1 MTEAASA
8 ATCALDLKGTVTT
21 VALGGCRK
29 VCYEFDTSATKADLA
44 LPYRVSLNG
53 KVQEAAGASG
63 GLTASNRKIT
73 LLAAPGDK
81 IALFLNSDVHPD
93 FRRQPVYA
101 VQVGDNDVLVKITE
115 QTGQKQQVR
124 AEVGRAAYRP
134 PNRPGGPPA
143 DFYSAGLTG
152 DIWKLISHKY
162 SEAEANA
169 FLPPDT
175 IPAVRQAVRAIY
187 AGLRENSVLVKIP
200 VSDSAPGMELRV
212 RFADA
217 ENARAN
223 VTACSLLDDVL
234 PRTHPCA
241 FASLFT
247 EACNAGITDML
258 VTSCWRPMLGSIV
271 HRAGLGIDVIHIANA
286 TQKVRINRVGLTGMD
301 DNENVSDAEKNLFKE
316 YIAAK
321 QETIKSTK
329 EVRIAE
335 QSQPGKIGREDE
347 AKKNWGTERKKH
359 EPTLMNVLRTGL
371 QKHQLVKQ
379 VFDPWYM
386 EANTEDHQPQMA
398 NEQHS
403 ANEKL
408 HAHHLHVTV
417 KEPKI
422 L

>member
-8 ATCALDLKGTVTT
+8 ATCALDVKGTVTT

-63 GLTASNRKIT
+63 GLTAANRKIT

-115 QTGQKQQVR
+115 QTGQKHQVR

-134 PNRPGGPPA
+134 PNRPGGPTV

-162 SEAEANA
+162 SEAEVDA
-169 FLPPDT
+169 FLPPET
-175 IPAVRQAVRAIY
+175 IPAVRHAVRAIY
-187 AGLRENSVLVKIP
+187 AGLREKSVLVKIP
-200 VSDSAPGMELRV
+200 ASDSAPGLELRV

-247 EACNAGITDML
+247 EACNAGVTDML
-258 VTSCWRPMLGSIV
+258 VTSCWRPMLGSIA

-286 TQKVRINRVGLTGMD
+286 SQKVRINRVGLTSDGK
-301 DNENVSDAEKNLFKE
+301 NENVSDTEKKLYVE
-316 YIAAK
+316 YLAAK
-321 QETIKSTK
+321 QKTRGSTAANGELSRDKETNAK
-329 EVRIAE
+329 
-335 QSQPGKIGREDE
+335 DE
-347 AKKNWGTERKKH
+347 GQAKKEWRKEIKKNEPKLMSELRNGLYKH
-359 EPTLMNVLRTGL
+359 PSI
-371 QKHQLVKQ
+371 KQ

-386 EANTEDHQPQMA
+386 ETSTEDQRPPET
-398 NEQHS
+398 NEQGS

-408 HAHHLHVTV
+408 HANHLHLTV

-422 L
+422 R

>member
-8 ATCALDLKGTVTT
+8 ATCALDIKGTVTT

-53 KVQEAAGASG
+53 KVQEAAGTLG
-63 GLTASNRKIT
+63 GLTAANRKIT

-93 FRRQPVYA
+93 FRRHPVYA
-101 VQVGDNDVLVKITE
+101 VQVGDNDVLVKIIE
-115 QTGQKQQVR
+115 QAGQKHQVR
-124 AEVGRAAYRP
+124 PEVGRAAYRP
-134 PNRPGGPPA
+134 PNRPGGPPV

-162 SEAEANA
+162 SEVEANA
-169 FLPPDT
+169 FLPPET
-175 IPAVRQAVRAIY
+175 TPAVRQAVRAIY

-200 VSDSAPGMELRV
+200 VSDSAPKLELRV
-212 RFADA
+212 RFAEA

-258 VTSCWRPMLGSIV
+258 VTSCWRPMLGSIA

-286 TQKVRINRVGLTGMD
+286 TQKVRINRVGLTGMGK
-301 DNENVSDAEKNLFKE
+301 NENVS
-316 YIAAK
+316 
-321 QETIKSTK
+321 
-329 EVRIAE
+329 
-335 QSQPGKIGREDE
+335 E
-347 AKKNWGTERKKH
+347 AERKLYAEYLAERERFKGTTSKDKAPVEKGADARRETEARDSWEKERNRN
-359 EPTLMNVLRTGL
+359 EPKLLSGLRNGL
-371 QKHQLVKQ
+371 CRHPSIKQ

-386 EANTEDHQPQMA
+386 EVNTADQNVPLA
-398 NEQHS
+398 NEQRTK
-403 ANEKL
+403 NEQL

-417 KEPKI
+417 REPKI

>member
-8 ATCALDLKGTVTT
+8 ATCALDVKGTVTT

-53 KVQEAAGASG
+53 KVHEAAGASG
-63 GLTASNRKIT
+63 GLTAANRKIA

-115 QTGQKQQVR
+115 QTGQKHQMR

-134 PNRPGGPPA
+134 PNRPGGPPV

-169 FLPPDT
+169 FLPPET
-175 IPAVRQAVRAIY
+175 TLAVRQAVRSIY
-187 AGLRENSVLVKIP
+187 AGLREKSVLVKIP
-200 VSDSAPGMELRV
+200 ASDSAPGLELRV

-217 ENARAN
+217 ENASAN
-223 VTACSLLDDVL
+223 ITACSLLDDVL

-301 DNENVSDAEKNLFKE
+301 NNENVSEAEKKLYRE
-316 YIAAK
+316 YLGAK
-321 QETIKSTK
+321 
-329 EVRIAE
+329 R
-335 QSQPGKIGREDE
+335 QPHGVSGK
-347 AKKNWGTERKKH
+347 NGTERDDQSKKIRTEEEAKDMWNEERKKT
-359 EPTLMNVLRTGL
+359 EPTLLNEFRTRL
-371 QKHQLVKQ
+371 EKHQTVKQ

-386 EANTEDHQPQMA
+386 DVNTGDHDRRAP
-398 NEQHS
+398 NEQRS
-403 ANEKL
+403 PNEKL